1 MQEINPKPKTTQQ
14 IKDECKNINENG
26 MNLYDV
32 ITDISKVIGVDLFNE
47 RYFIVHRSRG
57 LLGGLPKHS
66 NLYCIIVEYEKT
78 IPKWF
83 SQKYTDIEE
92 NIWDDHIEV

>member
-32 ITDISKVIGVDLFNE
+32 ITDISKVIGVDLFNAP
-47 RYFIVHRSRG
+47 YFITWRRGG
-57 LLGGLPKHS
+57 LLHGLPKHS
-66 NLYCIIVEYEKT
+66 NLYCIIVEYDST

-92 NIWDDHIEV
+92 NIWDDYIER

>member
-1 MQEINPKPKTTQQ
+1 MDEDKPKTTQQ
-14 IKDECKNINENG
+14 IKDECKNIITNG

-32 ITDISKVIGVDLFNE
+32 ITDISKVIGVDLFNQ

-57 LLGGLPKHS
+57 LLHGFPKHS
-66 NLYCIIVEYEKT
+66 NLYCIIVEYDKT

>member
-1 MQEINPKPKTTQQ
+1 MQEPKPKTTQQ
-14 IKDECKNINENG
+14 IKDECKNINTNG

-32 ITDISKVIGVDLFNE
+32 ITDMSKVIGVDLFNE
-47 RYFIVHRSRG
+47 KSIRWRGG
-57 LLGGLPKHS
+57 LLYGLPKHS
-66 NLYCIIVEYEKT
+66 NLYCIIVEYDKT

-92 NIWDDHIEV
+92 NLWDAYIEV